1 MGSLSPISITMCA
14 ILSWSLLLPQ
24 SVAAQPSYADHQIK
38 AVFLY
43 HFTKF
48 INWPETAFPSADSPF
63 NICTTGSGPLSEV
76 LTSAI
81 SGEVVAGHPLQ
92 VISQVGSDQVPT
104 CHILYIPAGYDSHL
118 LWTSKNSGVATI
130 LTVSD
135 DETFIN
141 QGGII
146 KLESTL
152 GRVRPV
158 INTTAL
164 DRAEL
169 KASAKLLQ
177 LATLVSE

>member
-1 MGSLSPISITMCA
+1 MGFLSPISIAMCA
-14 ILSWSLLLPQ
+14 VLSGCLLLPQ
-24 SVAAQPSYADHQIK
+24 SVTAQPSYADHQIK

-63 NICTTGSGPLSEV
+63 NICTTGATQLSEV
-76 LTSAI
+76 LASAI
-81 SGEVVAGHPLQ
+81 LGEVVAGHPLQ

-104 CHILYIPAGYDSHL
+104 CHILYIPAGYDSQL
-118 LWTSKNSGVATI
+118 LWTIKNSGVTTI

-135 DETFIN
+135 DEKFIN

-146 KLESTL
+146 KLESAR

-164 DRAEL
+164 DRAKL